1 MRTICVHEPSR
12 HRKSTIAEA
21 FREEYGSRWEEES
34 PEAIEATD
42 RYVAEY
48 GLPLAKYPLF

>member
-21 FREEYGSRWEEES
+21 FREEYGSRWEEENR
-34 PEAIEATD
+34 EAIEATD